1 MSMAARNPST
11 RASADD
17 APARLV
23 VQGRNLAMQFCVLL
37 RTARIHDVGNVAFQG
52 PLASL
57 IETVDQIWTAEGD
70 FKLQAI
76 GDYLYINQNRLR
88 VDASSYASYQ
98 FLIEEF
104 RVRGLS
110 GFVFTGR
117 LTPPEVKKFARL
129 FLDVDVKATD
139 PYEDFSAA
147 LEKLSVERLVPM
159 RTVVPQAGAVDTA
172 EVRDSRKAAKRTF
185 YRAIEATK
193 AVMMGAR
200 DRRSVDLRRAK
211 RSVQSIVDLILN
223 EEYSIIGLT
232 ALKNH
237 DEYTFNHCVNVS
249 ILSIALGNRIG
260 LSKKMLGDLGVTAIL
275 HDLGKA
281 AIPAWVLNKPAK
293 LTPEE
298 WKLMT
303 EHPAQGVKMI
313 ARLRGLNELALRS
326 MLVAY
331 EHHLN
336 YDRSGYPKLED
347 HLERQTLYG
356 RIVSIVDCFDAMTAH
371 RAYRRS
377 PFTPYEA
384 LHYMITENRQ
394 KFDPLLLRAFVH
406 TVGMYPAGTVVL
418 LDTNEVAVVTAHGG
432 RDLFR
437 PSVKV
442 VQDRERRQVDGP
454 TLNLL
459 DPSPDGDGPVATIVS
474 ALNPD
479 EYGVNIADALA

>member
-1 MSMAARNPST
+1 VSPTT
-11 RASADD
+11 RSLAPATGE
-17 APARLV
+17 APARLT
-23 VQGRNLAMQFCVLL
+23 VQGRNLAMQLGVLL

-52 PLASL
+52 PLVSF
-57 IETVDQIWTAEGD
+57 IETVDQIWTAEGN

-88 VDASSYASYQ
+88 VDASSYATYQ

-104 RVRGLS
+104 RLRAIS

-117 LTPPEVKKFARL
+117 LSPQEVKKFARL
-129 FLDVDVKATD
+129 FLDVDVKAAD
-139 PYEDFSAA
+139 PFEDFSAA
-147 LEKLSVERLVPM
+147 LAKLSVERLVPM

-172 EVRDSRKAAKRTF
+172 EVRDSRRAAKRTF

-193 AVMMGAR
+193 TVMLGSR
-200 DRRSVDLRRAK
+200 DHRSVDLRKAK
-211 RSVQSIVDLILN
+211 RAVQSIVDLILN
-223 EEYSIIGLT
+223 EEYSVIGLT

-237 DEYTFNHCVNVS
+237 DEYTFNHCVNVT
-249 ILSIALGNRIG
+249 ILSIAVGNRIG
-260 LSKKMLGDLGVTAIL
+260 LTKKMLGDLGVTAIL

-281 AIPAWVLNKPAK
+281 AIPAWVLNKPGK
-293 LTPEE
+293 LSPEE
-298 WKLMT
+298 WRMMT
-303 EHPAQGVKMI
+303 DHPAQGVKMI
-313 ARLRGLNELALRS
+313 ARLRGLNDLALRS

-347 HLERQTLYG
+347 GLDRQTLYG
-356 RIVSIVDCFDAMTAH
+356 RIVSIADCFDAMTAH

-384 LHYMITENRQ
+384 LRYMVTENRE

-418 LDTNEVAVVTAHGG
+418 LDTNEIAVVTSHNPAH
-432 RDLFR
+432 LFR
-437 PSVKV
+437 PNVKV
-442 VQDRERRQVDGP
+442 VRDQERRPFDGP

-459 DPSPDGDGPVATIVS
+459 DPGPDGRGHVAGIVS

-479 EYGVNIADALA
+479 EYGVNIADALT